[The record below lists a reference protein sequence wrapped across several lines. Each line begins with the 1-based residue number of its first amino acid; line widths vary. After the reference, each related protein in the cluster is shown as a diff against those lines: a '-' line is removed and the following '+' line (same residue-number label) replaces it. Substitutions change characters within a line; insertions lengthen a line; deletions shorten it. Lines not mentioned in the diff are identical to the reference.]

1 VFSLLD
7 GSAGVLDGQGGL
19 KLAVAD
25 SAMGG
30 EAGRKEK
37 PAEGGGGGEPKSL
50 LSATSEQL
58 EKMIAGTGEA
68 LDKGAAG
75 AKDALTR
82 TWDELTGNEELH
94 KGVEF
99 GVKAAGEVSKDVWE
113 RVGED
118 VIGAGAGRI
127 VKGRNPKD
135 PELWNLLGPAAS
147 KTHMGYKLY
156 KGAPDWANDLG
167 ARIGT
172 IQDRVFK
179 K

>member
-1 VFSLLD
+1 MFSLLD

-19 KLAVAD
+19 KLAGAD

-82 TWDELTGNEELH
+82 TWDELTGPKA
-94 KGVEF
+94 KGLP
-99 GVKAAGEVSKDVWE
+99 GALSGEALC
-113 RVGED
+113 VGW
-118 VIGAGAGRI
+118 
-127 VKGRNPKD
+127 PD
-135 PELWNLLGPAAS
+135 PGGFASSPALTS
-147 KTHMGYKLY
+147 PYPHL
-156 KGAPDWANDLG
+156 
-167 ARIGT
+167 
-172 IQDRVFK
+172 V
-179 K
+179 

>member
-1 VFSLLD
+1 MFSFLD

-99 GVKAAGEVSKDVWE
+99 GVKAAGEVSKDVWKMAAE
-113 RVGED
+113 NAGEAHLGYLLKGSPKEPNLAD
-118 VIGAGAGRI
+118 IFGSAGGLYA
-127 VKGRNPKD
+127 KGV
-135 PELWNLLGPAAS
+135 
-147 KTHMGYKLY
+147 KLY
-156 KGAPDWANDLG
+156 DEAPGWGRSLG
-167 ARIGT
+167 TRLNKIKDGVYA
-172 IQDRVFK
+172 K
-179 K
+179 E